1 MDKPVSLLRFL
12 AQEEVPAAVLLLP
25 AAIAMEVENEPAFS
39 GDAPWEVR
47 T

>member
-25 AAIAMEVENEPAFS
+25 AAIAMEGS
-39 GDAPWEVR
+39 
-47 T
+47 TT